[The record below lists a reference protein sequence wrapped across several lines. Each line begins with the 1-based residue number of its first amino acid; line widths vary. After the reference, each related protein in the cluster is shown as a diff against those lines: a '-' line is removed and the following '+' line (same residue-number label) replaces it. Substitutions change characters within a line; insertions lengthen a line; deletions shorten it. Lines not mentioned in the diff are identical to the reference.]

1 MKKLMISAVMVFS
14 FSCLAAEP
22 DHLSTCTQLAALGKQ
37 VMQARQNGVA
47 MADMV
52 KLAHESDPV
61 LRPMFLEM
69 TKMAYDHPAYHTER
83 MKARAI
89 GEFHDLNFKL
99 CYSQVKAD

>member
-1 MKKLMISAVMVFS
+1 VNKLMISAVISFS
-14 FSCLAAEP
+14 FSCLATEP

-52 KLAHESDPV
+52 KLAHESDPL
-61 LRPMFLEM
+61 LRPMFVEM
-69 TKMAYDHPAYHTER
+69 TKLAYDQPAYHTER

-89 GEFHDLNFKL
+89 SEFHDFNFKL
-99 CYSQVKAD
+99 CYEQVNGA